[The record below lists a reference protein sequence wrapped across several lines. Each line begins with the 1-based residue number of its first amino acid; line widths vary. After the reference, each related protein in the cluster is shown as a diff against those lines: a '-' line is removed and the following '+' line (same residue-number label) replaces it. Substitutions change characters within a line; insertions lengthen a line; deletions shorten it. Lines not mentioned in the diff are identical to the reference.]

1 MLPGLDRVMQPGD
14 ALLALAALPGL
25 RAVEAGHMRSPA
37 WRLELRGMGVG
48 ADGFEAQML
57 LARHLNRPPGD
68 VAIYLDC
75 RHKPLLTPPLP
86 QAQARE
92 LEAAM
97 RRLGVRCSLHGP
109 HWHGEPICTS
119 RPD

>member
-1 MLPGLDRVMQPGD
+1 
-14 ALLALAALPGL
+14 
-25 RAVEAGHMRSPA
+25 
-37 WRLELRGMGVG
+37 MGVG

-57 LARHLNRPPGD
+57 LARHLYRPPGD

-75 RHKPLLTPPLP
+75 RHEPRLTPPLP

-92 LEAAM
+92 LEEAM

-109 HWHGEPICTS
+109 HWHDELICTS

>member
-1 MLPGLDRVMQPGD
+1 
-14 ALLALAALPGL
+14 
-25 RAVEAGHMRSPA
+25 MRS
-37 WRLELRGMGVG
+37 WRLRRSLGCGRWKWATCDPLLGAWNCGGLGVG

-75 RHKPLLTPPLP
+75 RHEPRLTPPLH

-92 LEAAM
+92 LEASM
-97 RRLGVRCSLHGP
+97 RRLGVQCSLHGP
-109 HWHGEPICTS
+109 HWHDALICTS